1 MVTVFLSLITY
12 NSHERTLAC
21 LDSLNSLT
29 LDGISL
35 KVFVIDNASNVLF
48 SLDGKRYKHI
58 APKVIRSEKN
68 AGFSGGHNIV
78 LHKAIQESADY
89 AMVLN
94 NDVVVD
100 ADLLEIL
107 VLCAESDKNA
117 AILCPKIYF
126 EKGSEFHKERYKPGE
141 LGKVIWYA
149 GGEMD
154 WKNIIGHHRGVDE
167 VDDGIYNTAEVTE
180 FATGCCMLL
189 RVSVLK
195 KIGFLDERYFLYY
208 EDADLSQRVKNAGY
222 TILYEPKGVLWHAN
236 AGSTG
241 GSGSHLQDY
250 FISRNRLLF
259 GMTYAPLRTKIAL
272 LKESSLLIR
281 TGRKW
286 QKVGVRDYFRRK
298 FGKGSYHV

>member
-12 NSHERTLAC
+12 NSHDSTFAC
-21 LDSLNSLT
+21 LDSLDSLN

-35 KVFVIDNASNVLF
+35 KVFIIDNASNVLF
-48 SLDGKRYKHI
+48 TLDGKKYKKI
-58 APKVIRSEKN
+58 TPQVIRSEKN
-68 AGFSGGHNIV
+68 TGFSGGHNII
-78 LHKAIQESADY
+78 LRKAIQDDADY

-94 NDVVVD
+94 NDVTVG
-100 ADLLEIL
+100 ADLLKEL
-107 VLCAESDKNA
+107 VLLAESEKSA
-117 AILCPKIYF
+117 AIICPKIYF
-126 EKGSEFHKERYKPGE
+126 EKGSEFHKERYKSGD

-154 WKNIIGHHRGVDE
+154 WKNVIGHHRGVDE
-167 VDDGIYNTAEVTE
+167 VDDGIYNTTDVTE
-180 FATGCCMLL
+180 FATGCCMLI

-195 KIGFLDERYFLYY
+195 KIGFFDERYFLYY
-208 EDADLSQRVKNAGY
+208 EDADLSQRVKYVGY
-222 TILYEPKGVLWHAN
+222 SIFYEPKGVLWHAN

-272 LKESSLLIR
+272 LKESFKLLS

-286 QKVGVRDYFRRK
+286 QKVGVRDFFRRK
-298 FGKGSYHV
+298 FRKGSYHV